1 MSTIQ
6 ASNAFDLLGQANPAP
21 PVVHLPGAA
30 EPQLE
35 VSWGAFRQSFSSS
48 AAAAFSRTAESRKFL
63 TASFF
68 RDAWVEKKFPR
79 RAVAAAALW
88 HLLFLALP
96 SAQLSAPQVNH
107 AFDNTILTWSGPV
120 EDLPLLNIPGNKPK
134 PAPRGDQ
141 AKPLPPE
148 GADAFHPRQRI
159 FTDPAHPNHPRQTLI
174 NPQAPQ
180 IAPNLLPEIPNIVQ
194 IAPNAMPAK
203 PRLEISERVL
213 KSLKPKQRKAVATD
227 VTAPAPDIQNNE
239 VQPSD
244 LTLAASQSM
253 PERPKLE
260 LNAGAAPR
268 LAARK
273 QDGEAAPAPELNAS
287 QQASNGAASTLIALS
302 ATPGPVAPA
311 APPQGNTAAR
321 IAITPEGKQRG
332 VPGGTPNAPASNGGS
347 NGDHTSAGGSG
358 AGSGSGKND
367 VGVSISGGNPSSN
380 TSGLGGARPKLDL
393 SGAKPTAARTAH
405 DIPVEEPPVRTA
417 PPNFAD
423 LAPGA
428 KPEAIFASKHIYTLH
443 VNMPNLNSSTGSW
456 ILNFSEFGGSG
467 SRVSATGELVS
478 PQPIRKVDPK
488 YPPTLIAEHVEGEV
502 VLYGVIRRDGS
513 VDSIQ
518 LVKGIDE
525 KLDANSMKAFAQ
537 WKFRPAEKRGE
548 ILEVEVIA
556 HIPFRA
562 PSER

>member
-1 MSTIQ
+1 MSTSR
-6 ASNAFDLLGQANPAP
+6 ANNAFDLLGQANPAP
-21 PVVHLPGAA
+21 QAVHLPGAV

-35 VSWGAFRQSFSSS
+35 IGWGAFRQGFSSS
-48 AAAAFSRTAESRKFL
+48 AAAAFSRSAESRKFL

-68 RDAWVEKKFPR
+68 KDAWVEKKFPR

-88 HLLFLALP
+88 HLVFLALP
-96 SAQLSAPQVNH
+96 SPQFSAPQVNH
-107 AFDNTILTWSGPV
+107 AFDNTVLTWSGPI
-120 EDLPLLNIPGNKPK
+120 EDLPLLNMPGNKPK
-134 PAPRGDQ
+134 PAPRGDP
-141 AKPLPPE
+141 AKPLAAE

-174 NPQAPQ
+174 NPRAPAE
-180 IAPNLLPEIPNIVQ
+180 APKLLPEMPNIVLV
-194 IAPNAMPAK
+194 APNAMPAK
-203 PRLEISERVL
+203 PRLEISDRVL
-213 KSLKPKQRKAVATD
+213 KTLRPKQRQAVATD
-227 VTAPAPDIQNNE
+227 VTAPAPDVHNNE
-239 VQPSD
+239 ERPSD
-244 LTLAASQSM
+244 LTLAANQHM
-253 PERPKLE
+253 PERPKLD

-273 QDGEAAPAPELNAS
+273 QDGDAASAPELNAS

-321 IAITPEGKQRG
+321 IAMTPEGKQRG
-332 VPGGTPNAPASNGGS
+332 APGGAPNSANSNGGAG
-347 NGDHTSAGGSG
+347 GDHESGGPG

-380 TSGLGGARPKLDL
+380 TSASGGAKPKLDL
-393 SGAKPTAARTAH
+393 SGVRPNATRVTR
-405 DIPVEEPPVRTA
+405 DTSEEAPPERTA

-428 KPEAIFASKHIYTLH
+428 KPEAIFASRHVYALH
-443 VNMPNLNSSTGSW
+443 VNMPNLNSATGSW
-456 ILNFSEFGGSG
+456 ILNFSELGGST
-467 SRVSATGELVS
+467 RHVAATDELVS

-502 VLYGVIRRDGS
+502 VLYGVIQRDGS
-513 VDSIQ
+513 VGSIQ
-518 LVKGIDE
+518 LVKGVDE
-525 KLDANSMKAFAQ
+525 QLDENAKKAFAQ
-537 WKFRPAEKRGE
+537 WKFRPAEKQGE
-548 ILEVEVIA
+548 TLAVEVIA

-562 PSER
+562 PSTR

>member
-1 MSTIQ
+1 MSTLE
-6 ASNAFDLLGQANPAP
+6 ATNAFDLLGQANPAP
-21 PVVHLPGAA
+21 PSVHLPGKI
-30 EPQLE
+30 EPQFE

-48 AAAAFSRTAESRKFL
+48 ASAAFTRTAESRKFL

-68 RDAWVEKKFPR
+68 KDAWVEKKFPR

-88 HLLFLALP
+88 HLVVFVLP
-96 SAQLSAPQVNH
+96 SPQFSAPQPNH

-120 EDLPLLNIPGNKPK
+120 EDLPLLEMAGNKPK
-134 PAPRGDQ
+134 PTPRGNPE
-141 AKPLPPE
+141 KPLPRE

-180 IAPNLLPEIPNIVQ
+180 IAPSLMPEMPNMVQ
-194 IAPNAMPAK
+194 IAPSAMPAK
-203 PRLEISERVL
+203 PHLEISQQAL
-213 KSLKPKQRKAVATD
+213 KALRPKQRKAATTD
-227 VTAPAPDIQNNE
+227 VNAPAPEMQNNE
-239 VQPSD
+239 VKPAD
-244 LTLAASQSM
+244 LSLAATQNM

-260 LNAGAAPR
+260 INAGAAPR
-268 LAARK
+268 LATHK
-273 QDGEAAPAPELNAS
+273 QDGDPASAPELNAS
-287 QQASNGAASTLIALS
+287 QMASNGASSTLIALS
-302 ATPGPVAPA
+302 ATPGPAMPA
-311 APPQGNTAAR
+311 APPQGNSAAR
-321 IAITPEGKQRG
+321 VAITPEGKQRG
-332 VPGGTPNAPASNGGS
+332 VPGGTPNGAVSSGGS
-347 NGDHTSAGGSG
+347 NGDHSSGGG
-358 AGSGSGKND
+358 AGTGTGSGKND

-380 TSGLGGARPKLDL
+380 VSGLGGAKPKLDL
-393 SGAKPTAARTAH
+393 SAAKPSAH
-405 DIPVEEPPVRTA
+405 ATSDAPVEAPPERTA

-428 KPEAIFASKHIYTLH
+428 KPEAIFASKRVYTLH
-443 VNMPNLNSSTGSW
+443 VNMPNLNSATGSW
-456 ILNFSEFGGSG
+456 ILNFSELGSNG
-467 SRVSATGELVS
+467 RRTAVADEMSS

-513 VDSIQ
+513 VDGII

-525 KLDANSMKAFAQ
+525 LLDENAKKAFAQ
-537 WKFRPAEKRGE
+537 WKFRPAEKQGE
-548 ILEVEVIA
+548 PVEVEAIA